1 MVKSRIAFWEVP
13 ELVTLAS
20 VPGSPVVIVP
30 TDKVAAV
37 PAAPSLPAGPVGPVG
52 PVGAML
58 KGKFLTTLIYIN
70 LSHYKIAAQEEP
82 GRLTV
87 KFH

>member
-20 VPGSPVVIVP
+20 VPGSPVVTVP

-37 PAAPSLPAGPVGPVG
+37 PVAPSLPAGPVGPVG
-52 PVGAML
+52 PVAPAGPVVPAGPVAPAGPVGPVGAML
-58 KGKFLTTLIYIN
+58 KGK
-70 LSHYKIAAQEEP
+70 
-82 GRLTV
+82 
-87 KFH
+87 